1 MIDEIGLLFRGIQDE
16 DKGAFLALVESVPFE
31 IGEVVLAAGRSE
43 WDMHIVMEGEL
54 SMWFGNVRLTDLG
67 PGQTLGSSAIL
78 IPQVQRS
85 AARGNRKGV
94 LLKLPRE
101 AIVEFFESKPE
112 RILQQFCVN
121 LFKVWVEI
129 LKYRND
135 RITDLQSQL
144 LDVTPADLDR
154 RYKLLLVE
162 DEVVIL
168 NAMEEFFKDKY
179 DVVKAVD
186 GTTEITLTESENP
199 DLVLLDLRLPEL
211 DGFQM
216 CQRLKGHPDTGHI
229 PIIMVTALTA
239 TPDKVKGLMYGAD
252 EYLVKPV
259 DLRHLQ
265 ETVGRV
271 LEKLYG

>member
-16 DKGAFLALVESVPFE
+16 DKDAFLALVESVPFG

-112 RILQQFCVN
+112 RTLQQFCVN

-154 RYKLLLVE
+154 IYKLLLVE
-162 DEVVIL
+162 DEVGIL
-168 NAMEEFFKDKY
+168 NAIEEFFKDKS
-179 DVVKAVD
+179 
-186 GTTEITLTESENP
+186 TW
-199 DLVLLDLRLPEL
+199 
-211 DGFQM
+211 
-216 CQRLKGHPDTGHI
+216 
-229 PIIMVTALTA
+229 
-239 TPDKVKGLMYGAD
+239 
-252 EYLVKPV
+252 
-259 DLRHLQ
+259 
-265 ETVGRV
+265 
-271 LEKLYG
+271 

>member
-186 GTTEITLTESENP
+186 GTTAITLTESENP